1 MSLAHPPPPPHLR
14 DGVLPAAGRFPS
26 VPGCL
31 GSRGILRCYNGG
43 RVARAYCLFSGG
55 GNRKKQEEARK
66 ALESAMGQNKT
77 NFEKW
82 DVQIERRQQRGQPR
96 GPAAGSGGW
105 SGGGGW
111 FRWFTSGGFWDAGK
125 QTVHTILGII
135 AAIFLIAN
143 FNAMI
148 AAVVNS
154 LLGVL
159 RQLRRLLSFIVQ
171 CALQSASIPRSGP
184 KSSNLDSSNLTGVPV
199 KAGVEMSAKERVVR
213 KWGMD

>member
-1 MSLAHPPPPPHLR
+1 MSLAHPPPPPHLC

-31 GSRGILRCYNGG
+31 GSRGILRCSSGG
-43 RVARAYCLFSGG
+43 RVAGAYCLFSGG
-55 GNRKKQEEARK
+55 GNRKKQEAGK
-66 ALESAMGQNKT
+66 
-77 NFEKW
+77 
-82 DVQIERRQQRGQPR
+82 RGQPT
-96 GPAAGSGGW
+96 GPAGAGGW
-105 SGGGGW
+105 AEDGLEE
-111 FRWFTSGGFWDAGK
+111 RVV
-125 QTVHTILGII
+125 Q
-135 AAIFLIAN
+135 IFLIAN

-171 CALQSASIPRSGP
+171 CALQSASITRSGP

-199 KAGVEMSAKERVVR
+199 KGWS
-213 KWGMD
+213 